1 MARVTGPFKITGT
14 IDGINFYQDGGENY
28 ARKAGGGF
36 DGDAIKTKDSMVRVR
51 ENASE
56 FGHCASVKSVF
67 MRALHPYLSK
77 LKGRKLHSGM
87 TSLFVQI
94 KNFDP
99 VSERGVRRVAH
110 GLTTT
115 DGRNLLLTYSY
126 PERFTVDQVLG
137 NRFQVDM
144 ATHNCSC
151 PDFDVSGIAFPEYAT
166 HVGLL
171 YGVVVMDFE
180 GIQAKTFLAEEY
192 YIAKNDVNHPISL
205 NPVNAP
211 SGTGVRIAVMGVR
224 FYQEVNGVM
233 TRLEAKRGVA
243 VLSSYGIPLR

>member
-14 IDGINFYQDGGENY
+14 IDDMNFYEDDGKNI

-36 DGDAIKTKDSMVRVR
+36 DGKAIKTKDSMVRVR

-56 FGHCASVKSVF
+56 FGHCAAVKSRF
-67 MRALHPYLSK
+67 MRALHPYLFRV
-77 LKGRKLHSGM
+77 KGRKLHSAM
-87 TSLFVQI
+87 SSLFVQI

-99 VSERGVRRVAH
+99 VSKRGERRVSH

-126 PERFTVDQVLG
+126 PERFTIDSTLG
-137 NRFQVDM
+137 NRFVVDPV
-144 ATHNCSC
+144 THSCSC
-151 PDFDVSGIAFPEYAT
+151 SDFDVSGIVFPEFAT

-171 YGVVVMDFE
+171 YGVVVMDFDA
-180 GIQAKTFLAEEY
+180 IQAHTFLATEHY
-192 YIAKNDVNHPISL
+192 VSKKDANHSIVL
-205 NPVNAP
+205 NPLTPP
-211 SGTGVRIAVMGVR
+211 SGDGARIAVMGVR

-233 TRLEAKRGVA
+233 TKLEAKRGVA
-243 VLSSYGIPLR
+243 VLGVVV

>member
-1 MARVTGPFKITGT
+1 MARVTGLFKITGT
-14 IDGINFYQDGGENY
+14 IGGMNFYQDGGENLV
-28 ARKAGGGF
+28 RNAGGGF
-36 DGDAIKTKDSMVRVR
+36 NGDAIRTKDSMVRVR

-56 FGHCASVKSVF
+56 FGHCASVKRVF
-67 MRALHPYLSK
+67 NNALHPYLSK
-77 LKGRKLHSGM
+77 LKGRKLHSAM

-99 VSERGVRRVAH
+99 VSKRGERRVSQ

-115 DGRNLLLTYSY
+115 DGHNLLLTYSY

-137 NRFQVDM
+137 NRFSIDM
-144 ATHNCSC
+144 TTHSCSC
-151 PDFDVSGIAFPEYAT
+151 TDFDVSKIAFPEYAT

-180 GIQAKTFLAEEY
+180 ALQAKAFFAADY
-192 YIAKNDVNHPISL
+192 YIAKNDVNHSISL
-205 NPVNAP
+205 NPVAAP
-211 SGTGVRIAVMGVR
+211 TGTGVRIAVMGVL

-233 TRLEAKRGVA
+233 TKLEAKRGVA
-243 VLSSYGIPLR
+243 VLGVE